1 VDRAQKEL
9 SVTDTN
15 QRLMKAEGVL
25 LVENTGLT
33 AFPIADLRRKARKAD
48 ALFKVAKNR
57 LVIRALEG
65 TQFEELKGQLKG
77 PTAMVI
83 CNDTVAAAKTIVAF
97 AKDNPKLKILGG
109 AMGKDI
115 FDAKGIEALSKLPG
129 LNELRG
135 KIIGLLQAPATKLA
149 GVLQA
154 PAGQLARVVKAHA
167 EQG

>member
-1 VDRAQKEL
+1 MDRAQKEL

-15 QRLMKAEGVL
+15 QRLNEAEGVL
-25 LVENTGLT
+25 LVANTGLT
-33 AFPIADLRRKARKAD
+33 AAPIADLRRKARKAD

-65 TQFEELKGQLKG
+65 TQFEGLKDKLKG
-77 PTAMVI
+77 PTALVI
-83 CNDTVAAAKTIVAF
+83 CKDTVAAAKTIVAF
-97 AKDNPKLKILGG
+97 AKDNDKLKLLGG
-109 AMGKDI
+109 AMGKDV

-135 KIIGLLQAPATKLA
+135 KIIGLLQAPATKIA

-167 EQG
+167 DKG